1 MELTTIKW
9 SNGKRNNM
17 MEEQAKEELEILE
30 DQYPNQYEFLKQ
42 ELRTFILELQN
53 SKHQDSELLPQ
64 NNHCNTSLALL
75 LDTEE
80 STSLEQVKKS
90 NCGGTELALEAD
102 RDVMQGKV
110 DESSE
115 LESLKAVVKEQN
127 SSRKK
132 KRKDRVDLVLERA
145 QNCLKKLQHLKT
157 SLLSPS

>member
-75 LDTEE
+75 LDTEGCF
-80 STSLEQVKKS
+80 TFSLPF
-90 NCGGTELALEAD
+90 LPFF
-102 RDVMQGKV
+102 VMIT
-110 DESSE
+110 DM
-115 LESLKAVVKEQN
+115 
-127 SSRKK
+127 
-132 KRKDRVDLVLERA
+132 DL
-145 QNCLKKLQHLKT
+145 
-157 SLLSPS
+157 S